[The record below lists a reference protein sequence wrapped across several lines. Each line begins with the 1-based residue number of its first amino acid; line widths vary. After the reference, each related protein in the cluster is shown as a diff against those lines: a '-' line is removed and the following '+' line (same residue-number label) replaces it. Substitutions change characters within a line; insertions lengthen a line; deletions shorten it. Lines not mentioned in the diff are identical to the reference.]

1 MLDVEDVE
9 GTLLM
14 SEKDIVLLVALA
26 EQRKLEDI
34 VGRTKKLM
42 A

>member
-1 MLDVEDVE
+1 VE

-14 SEKDIVLLVALA
+14 SEKDIAQLVVLA

-34 VGRTKKLM
+34 AGRTKKLM
-42 A
+42 V